1 MFIAQVPSVLIY
13 HEEYF
18 VTYEQVPLQT
28 NLSRYPIPTRATG
41 MKLRDLFWMDQNG
54 NLFEMTRVEEH
65 DRAFFQK
72 NVGANQ
78 AVHKFF
84 IQGNDVILTPGVV
97 DSPTG
102 SLIFVFYLRPNQLV
116 KNDRAAIVQN
126 FVQTININN
135 TLINPLD
142 QVNIGVIEN
151 VYNQIGNNLIIQTS
165 LVALPIGNPG
175 PTPFTAVNIA
185 GGTITAVQQYSG
197 SNMVTQ
203 ITTLAPHQLS
213 TNQTVIIAGTDSN
226 PIADGTYLVQVVD
239 DFNFIIPLSI
249 TTPEIQTVLNI
260 SNISVANPTIVT
272 SSTPHGLTSGET
284 IAIYG
289 SNSTPSVDG
298 SYVVT
303 VIDPTHFSIPV
314 NVTVGGTLGS
324 FVPQNGT
331 FTSPNQFLIGS
342 SNTITAQNL
351 STSINNVVG
360 VNNSLSITNPNINT
374 IINATFA
381 GGLVTVNFNNIATQL
396 TTTNITG
403 FVIPQATIG
412 INFQTL
418 PSTYTDQE
426 TNLTDNL
433 FIPGALVDMLQT
445 NPGHRTYVYDV
456 QIPLNGISGTTVTFP
471 VSDLLVPTETVNNG
485 AGPPGTPISSTV
497 QFILASIVPGD
508 YMCVANEAI
517 IPQIPPDLHNALAER
532 TSARILAA
540 IGDQPGLQA
549 SMAKIQEI
557 EGRQGNL
564 LDNRAEGNPQKVVNR
579 HSMLRYGKM
588 GTLRRV

>member
-1 MFIAQVPSVLIY
+1 MFIAQVPSVLLY

-54 NLFEMTRVEEH
+54 NLFEMTRVNEH
-65 DRAFFQK
+65 DRAFFQR

-84 IQGNDVILTPGVV
+84 LQGNDVILTPGVV

-102 SLIFVFYLRPNQLV
+102 SLVFVFFLRPNQLV

-142 QVNIGVIEN
+142 QVNIGVVEN

-175 PTPFTAVNIA
+175 PTPFTAVNTL
-185 GGTITAVQQYSG
+185 GGTITAITQYSG
-197 SNMVTQ
+197 SNQVTQ
-203 ITTLAPHQLS
+203 ITTSTPHQLS
-213 TNQTVIIAGTDSN
+213 TNQTVIITGSNSN
-226 PIADGTYLVQVVD
+226 PIADGTYLVQVID
-239 DFNFIIPLSI
+239 ANNFIIPLSI
-249 TTPEIQTVLNI
+249 TT
-260 SNISVANPTIVT
+260 A
-272 SSTPHGLTSGET
+272 
-284 IAIYG
+284 
-289 SNSTPSVDG
+289 
-298 SYVVT
+298 
-303 VIDPTHFSIPV
+303 
-314 NVTVGGTLGS
+314 GTA
-324 FVPQNGT
+324 GT
-331 FTSPNQFLIGS
+331 FTSPNQFLIGA
-342 SNTITAQNL
+342 TDTVTAQNL

-360 VNNSLSITNPNINT
+360 VNNALSITNPNINT
-374 IINATFA
+374 IISTTFA

-418 PSTYTDQE
+418 PATYTDQE

-445 NPGHRTYVYDV
+445 NPGHRTYVYDI

-532 TSARILAA
+532 TAARILAA
-540 IGDQPGLQA
+540 LGDQQGLQA
-549 SMAKIQEI
+549 SMTKIQEI

-564 LDNRAEGNPQKVVNR
+564 LDNRSEGTPPKIVNR

-588 GTLRRV
+588 GVLRRT